1 MEENTKPT
9 EDQLIPV
16 AEEVKEVAAE
26 PAKEDQPPV
35 EPVKEEPIT
44 VVEEPVK
51 EEPVPIKDEPAKAE
65 APIVDP
71 NQKIETNA
79 YVPTYRLKPEFKQAV
94 LKAIGQYPFN
104 QIAGIMNAIQVDVV
118 DHNTFQQIV
127 NVLGNFPYQVVA
139 GILQNINSYVEQ
151 IVED

>member
-1 MEENTKPT
+1 MEN
-9 EDQLIPV
+9 QNQSV
-16 AEEVKEVAAE
+16 
-26 PAKEDQPPV
+26 QPQP
-35 EPVKEEPIT
+35 K
-44 VVEEPVK
+44 
-51 EEPVPIKDEPAKAE
+51 
-65 APIVDP
+65 VDAT
-71 NQKIETNA
+71 QKVETNA

-127 NVLGNFPYQVVA
+127 NVLGNFPYQQVA
-139 GILQNINSYVEQ
+139 GILQNVNSYVEQ

>member
-1 MEENTKPT
+1 MEN
-9 EDQLIPV
+9 QNQPV
-16 AEEVKEVAAE
+16 
-26 PAKEDQPPV
+26 QPQPKV
-35 EPVKEEPIT
+35 
-44 VVEEPVK
+44 
-51 EEPVPIKDEPAKAE
+51 DET
-65 APIVDP
+65 
-71 NQKIETNA
+71 QKVETNA

-127 NVLGNFPYQVVA
+127 NVLGNFPYQQVA
-139 GILQNINSYVEQ
+139 GILQNVNSYVEQ

>member
-1 MEENTKPT
+1 MEN
-9 EDQLIPV
+9 QNQPV
-16 AEEVKEVAAE
+16 
-26 PAKEDQPPV
+26 QPQP
-35 EPVKEEPIT
+35 K
-44 VVEEPVK
+44 
-51 EEPVPIKDEPAKAE
+51 
-65 APIVDP
+65 VDAT
-71 NQKIETNA
+71 QKVETNA

-127 NVLGNFPYQVVA
+127 NVLGNFTYQQVA
-139 GILQNINSYVEQ
+139 GILQNVNSYVEQ

>member
-1 MEENTKPT
+1 MEN
-9 EDQLIPV
+9 QNQPV
-16 AEEVKEVAAE
+16 QS
-26 PAKEDQPPV
+26 QP
-35 EPVKEEPIT
+35 K
-44 VVEEPVK
+44 
-51 EEPVPIKDEPAKAE
+51 
-65 APIVDP
+65 VDAT
-71 NQKIETNA
+71 QKVETNA

-127 NVLGNFPYQVVA
+127 NVLGNFPYQQVA
-139 GILQNINSYVEQ
+139 GILQNVNSYVEQ